1 MAVSRER
8 TPPRIRADM
17 AIIIYLD
24 YDGVMD
30 GWPAPSETIQF
41 VDSLKGISEMVSL
54 RLLICRDD
62 PEKILGALVKAD
74 IHTSFDQIIVT
85 SYRTKEERGHSE
97 LTQDLP
103 RRHLQNFEVLIERRW
118 YDDSDGAALTQ
129 SHYSQSEMDVLQYMR
144 YTGGTD
150 EYICWESSN
159 RDSRECNVA
168 GRCILLV
175 DGERET
181 LEQVNRQASCVPA
194 QLCTIYHDRHGASYK
209 ELTNKITEELTTM
222 MHARR

>member
-8 TPPRIRADM
+8 TPPRIRAYT

-24 YDGVMD
+24 YDGVME
-30 GWPAPSETIQF
+30 GRPATAETIQF
-41 VDSLKGISEMVSL
+41 VDSLKGINEMVSV
-54 RLLICRDD
+54 RLIICRDD
-62 PEKILGALVKAD
+62 PEKILAALVKAD

-85 SYRTKEERGHSE
+85 SYRTKEDRGHSE
-97 LTQDLP
+97 LTQELP
-103 RRHLQNFEVLIERRW
+103 RCDLQNFEALTERRW
-118 YDDSDGAALTQ
+118 YDDSDGVALTQ
-129 SHYSQSEMDVLQYMR
+129 SHCSQCETDVLQYTR

-150 EYICWESSN
+150 EYICWESLN
-159 RDSRECNVA
+159 CDSRECNAA

-181 LEQVNRQASCVPA
+181 LEQVSRQAWCVPA
-194 QLCTIYHDRHGASYK
+194 QLCTIYHNRHGASYK